1 MNVNFRLSLI
11 ALFSGAITLTGCT
24 PVTYIPQFDDATL
37 HQKQREISNLPIRFP
52 QTGHENPS
60 IVLSRIY
67 ERLEPVAK
75 EACIANG
82 EKWLNSSCS
91 NWKVKVADDDSF
103 NAYATAGREI
113 VFTTEVFKYT
123 RSDDE
128 LAFILAHEMGHHVLN
143 HMMEDIVNAEIMGAT
158 TGLLSAILMG
168 AIAGG
173 LGASED
179 TVADLAEEA
188 MEDGWE
194 SGRQSGRLLYSV
206 DQESEADNFALQI
219 IKLAGYSQA
228 EARNILLYI
237 GTNSSELRSDHNTT
251 HPTGPERIAAFDLYA
266 SLTSDRSYSVSTSS
280 NSVVTKKIKHTYPTG
295 GYESDLIQVKLNF
308 STAYS
313 STHCMYKH
321 ADQWVALNVHEVP
334 RRVCPERI
342 GWPKRNSDLV
352 FDRTQGGTIPLL
364 GVSLKLSKGR
374 NNANI
379 CAYKIKN
386 YNGDM
391 LIPKGTRAVCPKT
404 YAY

>member
-179 TVADLAEEA
+179 TVADLVEEA

-266 SLTSDRSYSVSTSS
+266 SLTSDRSYSVLN
-280 NSVVTKKIKHTYPTG
+280 NSAANN
-295 GYESDLIQVKLNF
+295 VK
-308 STAYS
+308 
-313 STHCMYKH
+313 YKSK
-321 ADQWVALNVHEVP
+321 ALNDDASAQHLAAEQGDAMAQHNLGLMYASFDVP
-334 RRVCPERI
+334 
-342 GWPKRNSDLV
+342 
-352 FDRTQGGTIPLL
+352 
-364 GVSLKLSKGR
+364 
-374 NNANI
+374 
-379 CAYKIKN
+379 
-386 YNGDM
+386 
-391 LIPKGTRAVCPKT
+391 
-404 YAY
+404 